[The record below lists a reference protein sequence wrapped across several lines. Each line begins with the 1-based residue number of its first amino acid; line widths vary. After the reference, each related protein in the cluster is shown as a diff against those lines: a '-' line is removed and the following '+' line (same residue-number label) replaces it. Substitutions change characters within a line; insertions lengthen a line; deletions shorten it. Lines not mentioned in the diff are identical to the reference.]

1 MTIFYLSRLL
11 SAWQSVCHIIDV
23 LFSPAEPQ
31 IILYDTF
38 RSNSAKDIERVQVLT
53 ANHALDVIISPEE
66 TVQAAEQKDLLIS
79 TPGMLWSDEI
89 SFEDHES
96 GRGPEKPY
104 ILDITKT
111 EAFASLTSG
120 SGTKGY
126 LGAVLDSSHEKGA
139 EMLIGSLLG
148 GRPE

>member
-1 MTIFYLSRLL
+1 MDNQKIFTL
-11 SAWQSVCHIIDV
+11 
-23 LFSPAEPQ
+23 
-31 IILYDTF
+31 
-38 RSNSAKDIERVQVLT
+38 NSAKDIERVQVLA
-53 ANHALDVIISPEE
+53 ANHALDVIISPDEEIMKGYAAYGYLLDLTEILPEE

-104 ILDITKT
+104 ILDVTET
-111 EAFASLTSG
+111 EAFASLISG

-139 EMLIGSLLG
+139 EILIESLLG